1 MSCVLDRIRG
11 GAKRDGNVKRNERI
25 RKDMVAVGECKQ
37 VDRLV
42 DSGGGGLGVTCAPLS
57 LRIDTYYK
65 KAKQWNLFH
74 WGKKNCIRQIN
85 WDTMCPIEMY
95 SFSPSIQF
103 TNGQC
108 VSINKR
114 LQILTIKESFCSILP
129 SVHFSLSLSFPHFIP
144 I

>member
-42 DSGGGGLGVTCAPLS
+42 DSGGGGGLGVTCAPLS

-65 KAKQWNLFH
+65 KAKQ
-74 WGKKNCIRQIN
+74 
-85 WDTMCPIEMY
+85 
-95 SFSPSIQF
+95 
-103 TNGQC
+103 
-108 VSINKR
+108 
-114 LQILTIKESFCSILP
+114 
-129 SVHFSLSLSFPHFIP
+129 
-144 I
+144 